1 MSSAPRSR
9 LFGAVKSGPE
19 LEGMTPREIEWL
31 IDGVLPH
38 ATIGMIYASDGTGK
52 TWAAMSLALAVA
64 AKGVWLREGLCAS
77 KERAVIY
84 VDGEMKEEDLR
95 ERFLQLHGPG
105 LPPNLHILSLASQ
118 TEPFDLS
125 QEKDWLELVAL
136 VQDFNDRGVDVGLVV
151 LDNWSA
157 LVFEKDEN
165 DNAEAKKI
173 FRWPIKL
180 RQAGVSTLW
189 VHHAGVEGRQRGA
202 TARRGFL
209 DYVVSLLRP
218 EGHSPAQG
226 ARFVA
231 DFDKARR
238 KPVAWAPLDVE
249 LRETKSGTL
258 MWLWKA
264 ELSKGA
270 AKIRDVIKGHE
281 GEPVSEGRLRKESKM
296 NGVSLQKAL
305 TELRAKMV
313 VERTEKG
320 WVLVSGQNGSEGE

>member
-9 LFGAVKSGPE
+9 LFRAVKSGPE
-19 LEGMTPREIEWL
+19 LERMKPKEVEWL
-31 IDGVLPH
+31 IDGVIPH
-38 ATIGMIYASDGTGK
+38 ATIGMVYASDGTGK

-64 AKGVWLREGLCAS
+64 AKGVWLKEGLAAGR
-77 KERAVIY
+77 ERAVIY

-95 ERFLQLHGPG
+95 ERFLQLHGAG
-105 LPPNLHILSLASQ
+105 LPANLHILSLASQ
-118 TEPFDLS
+118 TEPFDLA
-125 QEKDWLELVAL
+125 QEKDWVELVAL

-209 DYVVSLLRP
+209 DYVVALVRP
-218 EGHSPAQG
+218 EGHSPASG

-238 KPVAWAPLDVE
+238 KPAAWTPLDVE
-249 LRETKSGTL
+249 LREVKEGRL
-258 MWLWKA
+258 VWVWRA

-270 AKIRDVIKGHE
+270 AKIRDILRELE
-281 GEPVSEGRLRKESKM
+281 GEPISEGRLRKMSKM

-313 VERTEKG
+313 VEREESG
-320 WVLVSGQNGSEGE
+320 WVLVSDQSWSEGE